1 MIIYD
6 LLKQDHRKT
15 KELIGEIEATTDGA
29 EKTRERLFS
38 QVRDDLKIHT
48 EFENHEFYPAVRKG
62 AGATQLIDEGIK
74 EHEQVEALIK
84 ELDRES
90 KTSQEWMSKLKKLEQ
105 MVEHHVREEEGEIF
119 KKAREAISDDDA
131 RRMGE
136 DYENLKQRKMQKKTA

>member
-62 AGATQLIDEGIK
+62 AGAAQLIDEGIE

-84 ELDRES
+84 IGREQVRTQVTNEQLVCRS
-90 KTSQEWMSKLKKLEQ
+90 LLEKK
-105 MVEHHVREEEGEIF
+105 
-119 KKAREAISDDDA
+119 K
-131 RRMGE
+131 
-136 DYENLKQRKMQKKTA
+136 